1 MDEIDYVAR
10 HVQNVG
16 IQRLSLVF
24 EYNSQG
30 WELRDQLIDSLEAIG
45 KRVASIS
52 SIDHE
57 GSKYSLPG
65 AVLSVMAGKR
75 QAIVFGSDYVASGK
89 FIEAVRKAGF
99 SGLFYTRSTVGAG
112 PLMAQLGSLATGMS
126 VAQVVP
132 FPWTRSTPVGRAF
145 AAFCAQAAVAPTF
158 ASMEAWLMA
167 NASVE
172 ALRRTRDFSPAG
184 IAQAVDTLPAR
195 DLGGFV
201 SAFCT
206 DSKVRRKPA
215 SVDLT
220 VFASTGKF
228 VR

>member
-75 QAIVFGSDYVASGK
+75 QAIVIGSDYVASGK

-126 VAQVVP
+126 VTQVVP

-158 ASMEAWLMA
+158 ASMEARLMA
-167 NASVE
+167 NALVE